1 MDNQTEI
8 VNAPQEPSGDPAA
21 VAFESLREEVAL
33 VRRAIAGL
41 AAERAAN
48 QTPDYSEALGQIMR
62 ATQVVAAHLKAL
74 AAMPALRLTANNWS
88 QEIAAAGE
96 NVRQTDHHMLT
107 RAIEA
112 FQIGARDIGDRLHS
126 ARDGERQNMWLLV
139 TGLGGVLVGMFLWG
153 VLAGPV
159 LRAVPESWHWPERL
173 AANIIGLDAENAG
186 ERLIQSSAPDMWRDI
201 VRGYR
206 LMDQNREA
214 IAQCE
219 KAKGSAR
226 AKKPVRCELR
236 M

>member
-1 MDNQTEI
+1 M
-8 VNAPQEPSGDPAA
+8 
-21 VAFESLREEVAL
+21 AL

-62 ATQVVAAHLKAL
+62 ATQAAAAHLRAL

-96 NVRQTDHHMLT
+96 NVRQADHHMLT

-112 FQIGARDIGDRLHS
+112 LQIAARDIGRRLHS
-126 ARDGERQNMWLLV
+126 ARDAERQNMWLLA
-139 TGLGGVLVGMFLWG
+139 TGIGGVLVGIFLWG
-153 VLAGPV
+153 ALVGPV

-173 AANIIGLDAENAG
+173 AANVIGLDEENAG
-186 ERLIQSSAPDMWRDI
+186 ERLIQTSAPDMWRDI

-206 LMDQNREA
+206 LMDRNREA
-214 IAQCE
+214 IARCE
-219 KAKGSAR
+219 KAKAGAR
-226 AKKPVRCELR
+226 VNMSVSCELR